1 MRIGVLAAPS
11 SWHFLDLQR
20 AGGDQHEMISLTFDD
35 LATEF
40 SVSNGS
46 TDARFRN
53 AAIDLRTLD
62 RLIVR
67 TMPAGSLQQVIFR
80 MDLLGRLES
89 SGVKIFNPPKTIE
102 IAVDKYLSLSLLAE
116 SGITVPPTA
125 VAESLP
131 AAMDCFSRLGGDVV
145 YKPIFGSM
153 GKGIVR
159 LNDRETAAQFFEAQ
173 IAAGQVIYLQ
183 KFVDHG
189 DWDLRILVVG
199 EETFSIKRQ
208 RPGHWLT
215 NIAQGGIGL
224 PYSPNDQELALAF
237 AAANAT
243 GCLVAGI
250 DIFYNQRTGPPMVC
264 DINAAPGW
272 KSTSSTLN
280 QDVAKRIIAEVAGN

>member
-20 AGGDQHEMISLTFDD
+20 SGGDQHEIISLSFED

-40 SVSNGS
+40 GLGLGLD
-46 TDARFRN
+46 DAHFRN
-53 AAIDLRTLD
+53 AAFDLRTLD

-67 TMPAGSLQQVIFR
+67 TMPSGSLQQVVFR

-89 SGVKIFNPPKTIE
+89 TGVKILNPPKTIE

-116 SGITVPPTA
+116 SGIAVPQTA

-131 AAMDCFSRLGGDVV
+131 AALDCFDRLGGDVI

-159 LNDRETAAQFFEAQ
+159 LTDPETAAQFFEAQ

-183 KFVDHG
+183 KFIDHS
-189 DWDLRILVVG
+189 DWDLRILVIG
-199 EETFSIKRQ
+199 QQTFSIKRQ

-215 NIAQGGIGL
+215 NIARGGIG
-224 PYSPNDQELALAF
+224 SPHCHTEQERALAF
-237 AAANAT
+237 AAAEAT
-243 GCLVAGI
+243 GCHIAGI
-250 DIFYNQRTGPPMVC
+250 DIFYDQQTATPMVC

-272 KSTSSTLN
+272 KATSRTLN
-280 QDVAKRIIAEVAGN
+280 QDVAKCIIAEVAGS